1 VTIISLSC
9 QCGAVIGTA
18 INITPSSGNRVVCC
32 CSDCQAFAEHLNRES
47 DTLDK
52 FGGTEIFQTSLSQV
66 KIDQGQDK
74 LKSLRLTKG
83 GLLRWYTECC
93 NTPVANTASAKIPF
107 AGVIH
112 TFQDVADPE
121 NTLGPIRAIVQTQ
134 YAKGT
139 PDYPKHSA
147 KFPVGI
153 TLRIMRKLLL
163 WKLQGKGKPSVFFN
177 VNGQPLVK
185 PIIVNEE

>member
-112 TFQDVADPE
+112 TFHDVADPE